1 MATTPSVSS
10 LFGDIL
16 GPEQVR
22 AQQEAEDLAR
32 GEFLAKNRGSAGA
45 LYRPSNVR
53 NVARSVSGMLGLETR
68 SPAEI
73 KAEENKKLF
82 TGLMQQAQQQFP
94 NSRADQLD
102 FVAQQLLAQGKTQ
115 ESMKAQDA
123 AAQARMQEAQLG
135 SEQAQAEQRRAAA
148 AASTAQAGKAKAE
161 TQTEE
166 QTRQG
171 KVDKLAAEIAATNA
185 LESERLGSAKLT
197 AEQLTTEIQKRDPSI
212 SLIDA
217 QTAANT
223 ALADQRN
230 LEARIA
236 STKAPLERNLLRAQA
251 KAQLSGVKVDAERIK
266 LLNSQVTTEQ
276 VKQEAERAGISETEA
291 RERLVDAQ
299 TERYI
304 AMTPLEILKANTE
317 IAKDN
322 TQMKLD
328 RARMAD
334 IGMTEFTRNLAQL
347 DATEEEKQKL
357 LKQYTESKAASGGVA
372 GVRSKALDLKLGI
385 VEKGLALAEGS
396 QAAMQNAERMVN
408 LIPNLDTGITAAPMT
423 LLNRIGSELG
433 VPSAQQATV
442 ANQLFDVLRGGSV
455 LEAASNLKG
464 ALSDKDLKFLQQTV
478 AGRELNAQVIM
489 EAFSELYY
497 RRYADQKIAQH
508 YEKLLDGSDVQIR
521 NTNLTGLEAD
531 LREVFTLEAKGRLA
545 LPVLE

>member
-94 NSRADQLD
+94 QSRADQLD
-102 FVAQQLLAQGKTQ
+102 YVAQQLLAQGKTQ

-123 AAQARMQEAQLG
+123 AAQARMQEAKLQT
-135 SEQAQAEQRRAAA
+135 QQAETFQRTQAGV
-148 AASTAQAGKAKAE
+148 ASGAQAGKAQAE
-161 TQTEE
+161 TETEVA
-166 QTRQG
+166 TRAG

-212 SLIDA
+212 SLIEA

-223 ALADQRN
+223 ALANQRN
-230 LEARIA
+230 NDIRLANA
-236 STKAPLERNLLRAQA
+236 KSPLERNLIRAQIS
-251 KAQLSGVKVDAERIK
+251 AQNAGVKVDEERIK
-266 LLNSQVTTEQ
+266 LINSQVTTEQ
-276 VKQEAERAGISETEA
+276 VKQEAQRANISETEA
-291 RERLVDAQ
+291 RERLVDAE

-357 LKQYTESKAASGGVA
+357 LKQYTESKAMSGGVS
-372 GVRSKALDLKLGI
+372 GTRSKTLDLKLNL
-385 VEKGLALAEGS
+385 VEKGINLANGAQTS
-396 QAAMQNAERMVN
+396 MNQAQRMVE
-408 LIPNLDTGITAAPMT
+408 LVPNLTTGVAADARSV
-423 LLNRIGSELG
+423 LNKYLEVVGLG
-433 VPSAQQATV
+433 DRSRVV
-442 ANQLFDVLRGGSV
+442 ADQLFDVLRGGEV
-455 LEAASNLKG
+455 LTAAGNLKG
-464 ALSDKDLKFLQQTV
+464 ALSDKDLLFLQKTV
-478 AGRELNAQVIM
+478 ANRDLTKEVIA
-489 EAFSELYY
+489 EAFSSLYY
-497 RRYADQKIAQH
+497 ERYADQKIAQQF
-508 YEKLLDGSDVQIR
+508 ESLLNSTDAQIR
-521 NTNLTGLEAD
+521 NTDLTGLEEQ
-531 LREVFTLEAKGRLA
+531 LRIVYKLEAKA
-545 LPVLE
+545 KLPVPKFED